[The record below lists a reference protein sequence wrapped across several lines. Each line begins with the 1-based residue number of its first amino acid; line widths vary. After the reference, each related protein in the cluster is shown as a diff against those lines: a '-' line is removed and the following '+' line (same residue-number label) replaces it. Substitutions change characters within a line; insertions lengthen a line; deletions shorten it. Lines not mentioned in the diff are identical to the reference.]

1 MLAEGG
7 EGSVHPLSQRYP
19 RSELRRSELDDAMQ
33 VQVQIEQAAL
43 SARPQLHA

>member
-19 RSELRRSELDDAMQ
+19 RSELRRSELDDAMH
-33 VQVQIEQAAL
+33 VQIEQAAL